1 MMQAMTYDEFKRQVG
16 KAGLTAKDFADLVKL
31 NPNTIT
37 NYAQS
42 GEVPPHLAII
52 VALMGEMAEN
62 NLDFRPVISKIKLDT
77 KKTRGSSKGHFGGKQ
92 ANINSLPIEGV

>member
-1 MMQAMTYDEFKRQVG
+1 MMMDMTYEEFKRQLG

-31 NPNTIT
+31 NPNSIT
-37 NYAQS
+37 NYAQA

-62 NLDFRPVISKIKLDT
+62 SLDFRPALSKIKIEQT
-77 KKTRGSSKGHFGGKQ
+77 KTRGSPKGHFGGSKPVNEPEQ
-92 ANINSLPIEGV
+92 GLV